1 MVIPVALIVL
11 AIGCATAIVVVEMRR
26 TRQDATVAALLDLFA
41 TAATEARTDPQ
52 RVLAWQPAIAAARRL
67 FGDAMRRLDL
77 AAGGPF
83 PFGES
88 AAKDAHARWTA
99 SWLAW
104 ERAHDEEYKLKAV
117 AAEAALARGEPD
129 ARGRLA
135 AIERE
140 KLERYQQR
148 YEEYVRTGK
157 ALAALANDRRA
168 NAETGSRG

>member
-1 MVIPVALIVL
+1 MLISLALILV
-11 AIGCATAIVVVEMRR
+11 AVGCATAIAVSEIRR
-26 TRQDATVAALLDLFA
+26 SRQDATAAALLALFA
-41 TAATEARTDPQ
+41 TAAAEARNDPQ
-52 RVLAWQPAIAAARRL
+52 RLLAWQPAIAAARRL
-67 FGDAMRRLDL
+67 FGGVMTRLDS

-99 SWLAW
+99 SWLTW
-104 ERAHDEEYKLKAV
+104 ERTHDEEYKLKAA

-148 YEEYVRTGK
+148 YEEYVRTSK
-157 ALAALANDRRA
+157 ALAALCNDRPA
-168 NAETGSRG
+168 SGETGSPR

>member
-1 MVIPVALIVL
+1 MAIFFALVL
-11 AIGCATAIVVVEMRR
+11 IAIGCATAIVVFEIRR
-26 TRQDATVAALLDLFA
+26 SREDATAAALLAAFA
-41 TAATEARTDPQ
+41 TAAADARSDPQ
-52 RVLAWQPAIAAARRL
+52 RLLAWQPAVAVARRL
-67 FGDAMRRLDL
+67 FGGAMNRLDL

-83 PFGES
+83 PFGDS

-104 ERAHDEEYKLKAV
+104 ERAHDEEYKLKAA
-117 AAEAALARGEPD
+117 AAEASLARGEAD

-157 ALAALANDRRA
+157 ALAALCDDRA
-168 NAETGSRG
+168 G

>member
-1 MVIPVALIVL
+1 MVVSVALLVL
-11 AIGCATAIVVVEMRR
+11 AIGCATAITVVEIRR
-26 TRQDATVAALLDLFA
+26 SREQATTAALLAMFA
-41 TAATEARTDPQ
+41 TAAMEARIDP
-52 RVLAWQPAIAAARRL
+52 RRLLAWQPAVAVARRL
-67 FGDAMRRLDL
+67 FGGAMKRLDL

-88 AAKDAHARWTA
+88 VAKDAHARWTA

-117 AAEAALARGEPD
+117 AAEASLARGEAD

-148 YEEYVRTGK
+148 YEEYVKVGK
-157 ALAALANDRRA
+157 ALAALCNDRIA
-168 NAETGSRG
+168 